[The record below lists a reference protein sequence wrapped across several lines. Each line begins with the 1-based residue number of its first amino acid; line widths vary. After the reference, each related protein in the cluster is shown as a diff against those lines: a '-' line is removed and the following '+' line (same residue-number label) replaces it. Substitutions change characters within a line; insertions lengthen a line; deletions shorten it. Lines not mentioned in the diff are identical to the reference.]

1 MSANLQLHDD
11 DGHHSGAE
19 EEEDDY
25 IDMEISS
32 YSTSF
37 LLQSMSSREFEFQ
50 MSSATL
56 EKDHSTNSPADE
68 LFYNGKLL
76 PLHLPPRFQ
85 MVDKILQNSSSF
97 CSSATAYD
105 GNCRKDV
112 FGEFYSTPLMA
123 TPTTT
128 STPYDSC
135 NISPFDSC
143 PVSREL
149 NPEEYLMEY
158 SSEVNS
164 GYLGDHN
171 PKRSSWAKRLNL
183 MKSSGLGSKLK
194 APRAYLKAL
203 FGKSGCSDESSAAR
217 VADEGTLS
225 KASKESKKAP
235 LGQIQKEKYQLVP
248 STTALPVN
256 KQKTAEDCSGS
267 RLHRRSFSLAIKWNS
282 SATKTSS
289 NSSSFSSS
297 LSGSSSSSSL
307 SSTSSSNGSSGLP
320 YLKRS
325 TSVISTEVEN
335 PIQGAIAHCKQSQES
350 FNQLKTVK
358 EGGFHSKIAI
368 C

>member
-1 MSANLQLHDD
+1 
-11 DGHHSGAE
+11 
-19 EEEDDY
+19 
-25 IDMEISS
+25 MEISS

-158 SSEVNS
+158 SSE
-164 GYLGDHN
+164 
-171 PKRSSWAKRLNL
+171 RSSWAKRLNL

-235 LGQIQKEKYQLVP
+235 LGQIQK
-248 STTALPVN
+248 ALPVN

-282 SATKTSS
+282 SATKT
-289 NSSSFSSS
+289 SSS

>member
-1 MSANLQLHDD
+1 
-11 DGHHSGAE
+11 
-19 EEEDDY
+19 
-25 IDMEISS
+25 MEISS

-85 MVDKILQNSSSF
+85 MVDKILQNSSS
-97 CSSATAYD
+97 D

-282 SATKTSS
+282 SA
-289 NSSSFSSS
+289 S